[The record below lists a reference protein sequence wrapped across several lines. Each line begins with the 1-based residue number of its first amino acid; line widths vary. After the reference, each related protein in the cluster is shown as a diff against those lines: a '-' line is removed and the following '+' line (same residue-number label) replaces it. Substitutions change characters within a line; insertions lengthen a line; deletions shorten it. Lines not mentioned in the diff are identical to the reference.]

1 MSGTLRQLPLIVT
14 PGPARYALLDTGD
27 GRKLERFGSVIVDRP
42 EPQAMWRPGLARS
55 EWSKANGVFSA
66 SAEDEEKGRWRID
79 KPVPEHWPMAVEG
92 VTMRL
97 RLAGLWHLGVFP
109 EQLPHWQ
116 WMMAMLGVPGP
127 GVRPR
132 PADVSPKTATLVG
145 RGLTPVAGGG
155 EETRPRVLNLFGY
168 TGAASLI
175 AARAGA
181 EVVHVDASKKAV
193 AWARENA
200 AASGLDSAPVR
211 WICEDARKFVARE
224 VRRGRTYHSILLDP
238 PKFGRGPDGE
248 VWELFEHLPALLADC
263 VKLLAPAGSHLILT
277 AYAIRASS
285 LALDGL
291 MQEVL
296 AGRGGTIESGELG
309 LQEASGRRMLGTS
322 LFSRWSAS

>member
-1 MSGTLRQLPLIVT
+1 MDTMTGEPSHLPLIVT
-14 PGPARYALLDTGD
+14 PGPRGYALVDSGN
-27 GRKLERFGSVIVDRP
+27 GRKLERFGAIVVDRP
-42 EPQAMWRPGLARS
+42 EPQAMWQPGLPRAD
-55 EWSKANGVFSA
+55 WAKANAVFSA

-79 KPVPEHWPMAVEG
+79 KPVPEAWPVEVEG
-92 VTMRL
+92 VTMKL
-97 RLAGLWHLGVFP
+97 RLAGLWHLGLFP

-116 WMMAMLGVPGP
+116 WMVSLLAPGDTPTGSRPP
-127 GVRPR
+127 G
-132 PADVSPKTATLVG
+132 AEKK
-145 RGLTPVAGGG
+145 
-155 EETRPRVLNLFGY
+155 RVLNLFGY

-200 AASGLDSAPVR
+200 AASGLDQAPVR

-248 VWELFEHLPALLADC
+248 VWDLFEHLPAMLAEC
-263 VKLLAPAGSHLILT
+263 AKLLAPSGAHLILT

-291 MQEVL
+291 MRETL
-296 AGRGGTIESGELG
+296 GNRGGTIESGELA
-309 LQEASGRRMLGTS
+309 LREASGRRLLGTS
-322 LFSRWSAS
+322 LFSRWSA